1 MCHPDDVQTLWRHGV
16 LLGQTNDT
24 IATIAIRMYTQI
36 LVVTSLFT
44 FLYIVDKGELKK
56 GKTRRYQTAVCVS
69 VIYFFSCTYS
79 RHRFILTSFTL
90 KQTFL
95 SLCLSSSLLTYQ
107 LDRNFRYHFF
117 LPFFF
122 SLPFTLISLP
132 PYTVCQYMAIWW
144 GQRRT
149 MEG

>member
-69 VIYFFSCTYS
+69 VIYFSHVPIRVTV
-79 RHRFILTSFTL
+79 SF
-90 KQTFL
+90 
-95 SLCLSSSLLTYQ
+95 LL
-107 LDRNFRYHFF
+107 LLPSNKHFF
-117 LPFFF
+117 LFVSPRVY
-122 SLPFTLISLP
+122 LPTN
-132 PYTVCQYMAIWW
+132 
-144 GQRRT
+144 
-149 MEG
+149 